1 MCRLLTP
8 QLEDAWNGFPLY
20 SHDGKGKDAICRA
33 IFVFGRVR
41 WFVIEGNREG
51 NDLTMFGIV
60 IGLMEDEYG
69 YISLKE
75 MSDIEIDLEEKGL
88 GKGKVRVQ
96 QIENFKPTPLS
107 EINDINLQRFLSRF
121 EY

>member
-1 MCRLLTP
+1 
-8 QLEDAWNGFPLY
+8 
-20 SHDGKGKDAICRA
+20 
-33 IFVFGRVR
+33 
-41 WFVIEGNREG
+41 
-51 NDLTMFGIV
+51 
-60 IGLMEDEYG
+60 MEDEYG

>member
-1 MCRLLTP
+1 
-8 QLEDAWNGFPLY
+8 
-20 SHDGKGKDAICRA
+20 
-33 IFVFGRVR
+33 
-41 WFVIEGNREG
+41 
-51 NDLTMFGIV
+51 MFGIV